1 MVPWASS
8 SLGVL
13 CGKLDP
19 DPTCFQQI
27 PQELSAVLG
36 KPWLLYVPFFCPSN
50 VYMKQFKFLHGSHGA
65 TAFTVPYP
73 DDALAFYR
81 MLFDYALANGLSVLL
96 LRPFPA
102 VVPYRLIGNQ
112 PVP

>member
-1 MVPWASS
+1 MAFVCAILLS
-8 SLGVL
+8 
-13 CGKLDP
+13 
-19 DPTCFQQI
+19 QQCLH
-27 PQELSAVLG
+27 EAVQVST
-36 KPWLLYVPFFCPSN
+36 WLAW
-50 VYMKQFKFLHGSHGA
+50 SHCIHS
-65 TAFTVPYP
+65 PIP

-81 MLFDYALANGLSVLL
+81 MLFDYGMANGLSVLL